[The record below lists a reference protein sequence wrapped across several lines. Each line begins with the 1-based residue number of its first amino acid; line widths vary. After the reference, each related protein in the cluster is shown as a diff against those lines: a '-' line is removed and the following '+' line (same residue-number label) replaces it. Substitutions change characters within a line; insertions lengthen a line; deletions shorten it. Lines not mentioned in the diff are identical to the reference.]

1 MGGIAGQAE
10 PYLSL
15 DPGHDT
21 LERLRVE
28 LDTLDRLINRA
39 LDDAQDTRDGVSA
52 RLAAMGD
59 LTDSAKDCSKTLLD
73 RTADFIDENVGAI
86 NDLSADIT
94 NALDRITPA
103 LDNLADTGGR
113 IERLS
118 RPLGEAMEA
127 LGEAADIGDTGMAEI
142 RRAVHGLQIGRA
154 HV

>member
-1 MGGIAGQAE
+1 M
-10 PYLSL
+10 LFRS
-15 DPGHDT
+15 
-21 LERLRVE
+21 
-28 LDTLDRLINRA
+28 
-39 LDDAQDTRDGVSA
+39 
-52 RLAAMGD
+52 
-59 LTDSAKDCSKTLLD
+59 LLD

-118 RPLGEAMEA
+118 LQLGEAMEA

-142 RRAVHGLQIGRA
+142 RRAVHGLRQSGEHLDDAAKALRQA
-154 HV
+154 LVALL